1 MIAVLRSDRHSA
13 FPRTAKMEY
22 LIKASY
28 LDTRTGNVHTRTT
41 SDGEILKTRF
51 KSMHPARLLGERVRL
66 ENIRIS
72 LWGDPDN
79 ELGDKSAYIYGDLV
93 ADRPIY
99 KTHITVKVR
108 NGEILALKWDGFG
121 ESNPV
126 GDPSDWKTMDRDWQ
140 RAETRW
146 EQLFNAQ
153 QALANVPGSL
163 TSNESGR
170 ERQCKCDL
178 SGTLTLTEIG
188 ERYRSM
194 GDLLRR
200 TNYDSLYTLT
210 DVEIKGGF

>member
-13 FPRTAKMEY
+13 FSRTAKMEY
-22 LIKASY
+22 LIKAAY

-41 SDGEILKTRF
+41 SDGEILNTRF

-66 ENIRIS
+66 ENVRIS
-72 LWGDPDN
+72 LWGEPD
-79 ELGDKSAYIYGDLV
+79 GFDDKSAYIYGDLV
-93 ADRPIY
+93 ADHPIY
-99 KTHITVKVR
+99 KTHITVKVKDLD
-108 NGEILALKWDGFG
+108 ILSLKWDGFV
-121 ESNPV
+121 EDDSV
-126 GDPSDWKTMDRDWQ
+126 GGNNVWKRSE
-140 RAETRW
+140 ARW

-170 ERQCKCDL
+170 EYQCKCDV

-188 ERYRSM
+188 ERYRAM

-200 TNYDSLYTLT
+200 TNYGSLFTLT
-210 DVEIKGGF
+210 DLEIKGGL